1 MRQVSFIMRGLYA
14 PIYWVLCPIMSLFLH
29 LKVIHDKVPLF
40 TASNVNFL
48 LEENFMSVMPNT
60 PIPKIIALTLLVV
73 GAGLLLSAY
82 DMSGSV
88 ANQFSSTLTG
98 SYSDRVMY
106 MGIGGAVSLV
116 VGLYLFFKK

>member
-1 MRQVSFIMRGLYA
+1 
-14 PIYWVLCPIMSLFLH
+14 MSLS
-29 LKVIHDKVPLF
+29 K
-40 TASNVNFL
+40 
-48 LEENFMSVMPNT
+48 NT

-106 MGIGGAVSLV
+106 TGIGGAVSLV

>member
-1 MRQVSFIMRGLYA
+1 MNSI
-14 PIYWVLCPIMSLFLH
+14 LH
-29 LKVIHDKVPLF
+29 LYTIHDKVPLYIE
-40 TASNVNFL
+40 SNVNFL
-48 LEENFMSVMPNT
+48 LEEIFMSVMPNT

-82 DMSGSV
+82 DMSNSMS
-88 ANQFSSTLTG
+88 NQFSSALTG
-98 SYSDRVMY
+98 SYSDRVTY